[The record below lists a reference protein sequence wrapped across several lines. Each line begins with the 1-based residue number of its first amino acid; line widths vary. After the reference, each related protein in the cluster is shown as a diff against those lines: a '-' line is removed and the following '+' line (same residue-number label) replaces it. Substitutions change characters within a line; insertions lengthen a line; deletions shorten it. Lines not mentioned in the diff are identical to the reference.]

1 MHSTALEPG
10 SERKPDYSRL
20 SRAEVGSLL
29 ALSRAGK
36 TQTEIAQALGC
47 AISTV
52 SRWLANTEDTTE
64 LAKLRLRSSAVDF
77 VNRVIKDAD
86 VEQSLEVLD
95 RIGVA
100 EKRQT
105 QSGNAQVQILIG
117 MPGSPAGPDPLASI
131 CSVSHNG
138 SYQTQRDSE
147 GQQTQALPAP
157 QIGAAEAKAGGES
170 DAG

>member
-1 MHSTALEPG
+1 MHSTALDQG
-10 SERKPDYSRL
+10 QERTPDYSRL
-20 SRAEVGSLL
+20 TRAEVASILS
-29 ALSRAGK
+29 LSRAGK
-36 TQTEIAQALGC
+36 TQVEIAQALGC
-47 AISTV
+47 NHSTV
-52 SRWLANTEDTTE
+52 SRWLADLEDTTE
-64 LAKLRLRSSAVDF
+64 LAKHKLRSAAVDF
-77 VNRVIKDAD
+77 VDRVVKDAD

-147 GQQTQALPAP
+147 GQQTQALAAP

-170 DAG
+170 DAR